1 MNNYI
6 SSYSIFIG
14 CFYFNIFEDFED
26 FIKN

>member
-6 SSYSIFIG
+6 SSYSIFTG
-14 CFYFNIFEDFED
+14 CFYFNIFKDFKD